1 MSEWKEYKLTDVC
14 QKIGSGAT
22 PRGGQEAYLSDG
34 EYALIRSQNVL
45 DFYFTMKGLAFINE
59 AQASKLKNVEIK
71 ERDILLNITGDSVAR
86 VCQVP
91 SNILPARVNQHV
103 AIIRPNPDIINN
115 EYLKYYLLEPKVKDY
130 LLMISSSGGTRNA
143 ITKNMLEELVIQL
156 PDLPTQTA
164 IAEILSSLDD
174 KIELNNK
181 INQELEN
188 LAQTLF
194 KQWFIDFEFPNE
206 NGEPYKS
213 SGGEMAES
221 ELGEIPKGW
230 EVYRFKDIVSNYI
243 DNRGKT
249 PPLANDGIPLVE
261 VKHMVDIGIYPSLKT
276 DKFLSK
282 EVYDTFLRAHLL
294 EDDILMS
301 TVGTIGRLNIVPDFQ
316 IFAIAQ
322 NVLGIRFKKDLISQL
337 FMFCLMRTK
346 GFNDEIN
353 SRLIETV
360 QSSIKRSDLEKIPV
374 ILPKRI
380 LVERFDDIVKDMFD
394 RIKTSSS
401 EIDELINL
409 RDILLPK
416 LISGELEVSQTQ
428 TTA

>member
-1 MSEWKEYKLTDVC
+1 MSEWKEYKLSDFIEINPKVTLKSGSKNSFVEMKDLSESQKFVLPSQLKEIKGGARFQNFDTLFARITPCLQNGKICQVKGLKNSIGFGSTEFLVFRGKEGISNTDFVY
-14 QKIGSGAT
+14 
-22 PRGGQEAYLSDG
+22 YLSRYDIVRKFA
-34 EYALIRSQNVL
+34 EQNMIGTSGRQRVSK
-45 DFYFTMKGLAFINE
+45 DAFENIE
-59 AQASKLKNVEIK
+59 
-71 ERDILLNITGDSVAR
+71 LL
-86 VCQVP
+86 
-91 SNILPARVNQHV
+91 
-103 AIIRPNPDIINN
+103 
-115 EYLKYYLLEPKVKDY
+115 
-130 LLMISSSGGTRNA
+130 
-143 ITKNMLEELVIQL
+143 L

-164 IAEILSSLDD
+164 IAELLSSLDD

-181 INQELEN
+181 INQELET
-188 LAQTLF
+188 LAQTFF

-213 SGGEMAES
+213 SGGEMVES

-249 PPLANDGIPLVE
+249 PPIANDGIPLVE

-282 EVYDTFLRAHLL
+282 EIYDTFLRAHLL

-380 LVERFDDIVKDMFD
+380 LVERFDDIVKDMFA

-416 LISGELEVSQTQ
+416 LISGELEINENNN
-428 TTA
+428 